1 MAYQNDQER
10 RQFVRVKAEITVR
23 YKFLSKTR
31 TDRELEPVYDGRSTN
46 IGGGG
51 LLLQGQIPKLDWI
64 PDLLLQRM
72 AIGCNLIVPTADMP
86 IKVLT
91 RVAWIEALDED
102 TQTFALGLRFREITT
117 ADQDVIFRFIIRSQ
131 MPS

>member
-1 MAYQNDQER
+1 MSFQSDQER

-72 AIGCNLIVPTADMP
+72 ALGCNLIVPTADMP

-91 RVAWIEALDED
+91 RVAWIEAIDED
-102 TQTFALGLRFREITT
+102 TQTFALGLKFREITT
-117 ADQDVIFRFIIRSQ
+117 ADQDAIFRFIIRSQ

>member
-1 MAYQNDQER
+1 M
-10 RQFVRVKAEITVR
+10 RVKAEFAVR

-31 TDRELEPVYDGRSTN
+31 TDRELEAVYEGKSAN

-51 LLLQGQIPKLDWI
+51 LLLQCQVPKLEWI

-72 AIGCNLIVPTADMP
+72 AVGCNLLLPTADLP

-91 RVAWIEALDED
+91 RVAWIEALDEE
-102 TQTFALGLRFREITT
+102 TRSFAVGLKFREITSQ
-117 ADQDVIFRFIIRSQ
+117 DQDAVFRFIIRAQ